1 MRRFIFE
8 DSVLLDDLNTSK
20 DILNYLK
27 EKKNELLVYS
37 SLKYDE
43 LNKEIKDAKLDAY
56 IDVMIPH
63 INEELFNDYFT
74 KSSFFNTIRNSK
86 EDLIKELSNIEKYI
100 GDVIDFVNFRAYS
113 KEEIKKRLNMADLIY
128 IVGGKQHLLEKLFRE
143 TDTID
148 IIKNISKTKVIMG
161 TSAGS
166 IVLGRKITSEKFWE
180 ERYPKD
186 KELAKTHEELN
197 LVDFNIIPHYMREDH
212 KKWTKDFFERVLAD
226 NEFKVYAIKDSQAVV
241 YNDGKIEFIGG
252 TPDIFGK
259 K

>member
-1 MRRFIFE
+1 MKL
-8 DSVLLDDLNTSK
+8 VLASQGFTTDEIAKEVEKLVGK
-20 DILNYLK
+20 PLK
-27 EKKNELLVYS
+27 EIN
-37 SLKYDE
+37 
-43 LNKEIKDAKLDAY
+43 IA
-56 IDVMIPH
+56 I
-63 INEELFNDYFT
+63 INEAYVGLDGT
-74 KSSFFNTIRNSK
+74 KDKRW
-86 EDLIKELSNIEKYI
+86 LIKELSNIEKYI
-100 GDVIDFVNFRAYS
+100 GGIIDFINFRAYT
-113 KEEIKKRLNMADLIY
+113 KEEINKRLNMADLIY

-148 IIKNISKTKVIMG
+148 IIKNISNTKVIMG

-180 ERYPKD
+180 ERYPQD

-197 LVDFNIIPHYMREDH
+197 LVDFNIIPHYMREDRR
-212 KKWTKDFFERVLAD
+212 KWTKDFFERVLED
-226 NEFKVYAIKDSQAVV
+226 NEFKVYAIKDSQAVI

>member
-43 LNKEIKDAKLDAY
+43 LNKEIKDAKLDAF

-86 EDLIKELSNIEKYI
+86 EDLIKELSKYTK
-100 GDVIDFVNFRAYS
+100 IDFNGCFVGIAA
-113 KEEIKKRLNMADLIY
+113 EKKRIDEY
-128 IVGGKQHLLEKLFRE
+128 
-143 TDTID
+143 DTILISD
-148 IIKNISKTKVIMG
+148 KIAIYEEARKIIQ
-161 TSAGS
+161 S
-166 IVLGRKITSEKFWE
+166 IYYDNLKKEIIGGRKI
-180 ERYPKD
+180 
-186 KELAKTHEELN
+186 KTLST
-197 LVDFNIIPHYMREDH
+197 LKTIY
-212 KKWTKDFFERVLAD
+212 
-226 NEFKVYAIKDSQAVV
+226 
-241 YNDGKIEFIGG
+241 
-252 TPDIFGK
+252 
-259 K
+259 